1 MCSEKE
7 LRPRSSVPPTID
19 LPLQGLSLEN
29 RVTQRGQD
37 QGRTPPLVIFTDRPL
52 YWGLFGSVGKSIF
65 CAVHL
70 WFLSLQIYGV
80 CFHLKFL
87 MQFHLTV
94 LLLKVRATDWTK
106 WLGSHPSVSCRG
118 LWVSFTR
125 DGKLTPVFV
134 LSGNRT
140 QMESSYANPHVEHSR
155 SWKHLSRMSRSTL
168 TEWHVYSC
176 KSSSRRVYIRG

>member
-29 RVTQRGQD
+29 IEVRIRA
-37 QGRTPPLVIFTDRPL
+37 GRPRWSFSRTDPFIGDFLVR
-52 YWGLFGSVGKSIF
+52 SGKVFF
-65 CAVHL
+65 CVVHL

-94 LLLKVRATDWTK
+94 LLLNVRATNWTK